1 MIVWTAT
8 QAPAPRL
15 AQAREAAST
24 LTYHY
29 ARAIRS
35 LTAYALGRVSMA

>member
-8 QAPAPRL
+8 DSPAPHNFREDVATL
-15 AQAREAAST
+15 A
-24 LTYHY
+24 YHY

-35 LTAYALGRVSMA
+35 LTAYALGRVSMT